1 MLRMRLQ
8 AHEVEQ
14 QAEARSSARSEL
26 LGTGSRSERIRTYN
40 YADDRVTDHRINS
53 SKFGINKML
62 EGGSL
67 MDDFL
72 DELLARQR
80 ELRLERFLE
89 GLTKRGG

>member
-1 MLRMRLQ
+1 
-8 AHEVEQ
+8 
-14 QAEARSSARSEL
+14 
-26 LGTGSRSERIRTYN
+26 
-40 YADDRVTDHRINS
+40 
-53 SKFGINKML
+53 ML